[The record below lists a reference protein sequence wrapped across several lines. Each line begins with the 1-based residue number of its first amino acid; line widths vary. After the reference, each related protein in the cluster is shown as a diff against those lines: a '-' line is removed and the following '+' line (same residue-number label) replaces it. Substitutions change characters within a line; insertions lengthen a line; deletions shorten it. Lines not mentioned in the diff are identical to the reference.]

1 MLKDS
6 RQNQYEGA
14 RAAKGLWTEMARRGR
29 GRLLEAGME
38 RPLRPTCKGPW
49 MGCCPSS
56 TFLSSESATLREVN
70 GLTHGSYQV
79 SLWPPAN
86 ILRKHSLRQ
95 NAEATIFASVLR
107 ALMATLSQ
115 LNERLGYKQGSHE
128 RRQPLFSG
136 MSLARAINLAR
147 FVCKTRFGDK
157 GLLRIFVAF
166 KEKTR

>member
-1 MLKDS
+1 
-6 RQNQYEGA
+6 
-14 RAAKGLWTEMARRGR
+14 
-29 GRLLEAGME
+29 
-38 RPLRPTCKGPW
+38 

-56 TFLSSESATLREVN
+56 TFLSSESPTLREVN
-70 GLTHGSYQV
+70 GLTHGTYQV
-79 SLWPPAN
+79 SLWPSAN

-95 NAEATIFASVLR
+95 NAEVTIFASVLR
-107 ALMATLSQ
+107 VLMATLSQ

-128 RRQPLFSG
+128 RRQPFFSG

-166 KEKTR
+166 EEKTR